1 MCGISKKE
9 VNVKV
14 NVEPIRDHY
23 MLNYVWVRER
33 DRDPKRALVTF
44 DFGNKLLL
52 PFQIKQMR
60 EIVVEKRWARAQ
72 RHNRTIYDAVVHLYE
87 HRIINRYFR
96 KWRKQWIFVKWQ
108 C

>member
-23 MLNYVWVRER
+23 MLNYVWVRKR

-52 PFQIKQMR
+52 PFQIK
-60 EIVVEKRWARAQ
+60 
-72 RHNRTIYDAVVHLYE
+72 
-87 HRIINRYFR
+87 
-96 KWRKQWIFVKWQ
+96 
-108 C
+108 